1 MVGLEGVLI
10 LHAGE
15 EDEIQVRALR
25 ITVRHVRRDDGVR
38 QRVADLAHV
47 GVHLLHVRP
56 VDRALE
62 RVGRDAEVHERVAQ
76 VGVVEAAL
84 FPAAGDVAG
93 QRHAAVFE
101 RNFCDVARDVAA
113 VALLTVGKAEEEAAL
128 HVLVAELVEQRLQR
142 RLVDVVELE
151 HEVGLFRVG
160 QTEHGRVAAL
170 ALHHLAGG
178 LHGRVPRLEDVGE
191 SLAVLRHPAE
201 DAQRDL
207 GQHAER
213 ALGAHHDLVQVRAGG
228 LAGVVAGLDGA
239 DGRGVLLAED
249 DVGDGAVI
257 RAVLARAARD
267 RPAADARI
275 LERLREVAA
284 GVLPLGAEELRR
296 ALERLFQIGAGH
308 AGLHGDGLVDLV
320 EADDLVEV
328 AAHIQRDAALDRLD
342 AAGDAA
348 AAAVDVQRDVVLGGV
363 GHDLLDLL
371 GRLGVKHNVGH
382 AVDAFVAQTQQVV
395 GRGAV
400 GHAQT
405 VVVRGGDIL
414 LADDLFERLDVLG
427 RELHRVIGQIHG
439 VKAGVVGICLEIV
452 VRHLELLFHEGV
464 EGLFRIFE
472 EVRVAPAEDG
482 AVAVRRRGGEQPFRL
497 ESFVR
502 FVAHCAILLLTWIS
516 F

>member
-1 MVGLEGVLI
+1 MVVAHGRAGALDRVEDRGVVGFEGVLI

-15 EDEIQVRALR
+15 EDEVQVRTLR
-25 ITVRHVRRDDGVR
+25 IAVRHVRRDDGVR

-84 FPAAGDVAG
+84 LPAAGDVAG
-93 QRHAAVFE
+93 ERHAAVTE
-101 RNFCDVARDVAA
+101 RDLCNVARDVAA
-113 VALLTVGKAEEEAAL
+113 VALLAVGKAEEEAAL

-142 RLVDVVELE
+142 RLIDVVELE
-151 HEVGLFRVG
+151 HEVGLLRVG
-160 QTEHGRVAAL
+160 QTEHGRVAAF

-178 LHGRVPRLEDVGE
+178 LHGLVPRLEDVGE
-191 SLAVLRHPAE
+191 ALAVLRHPAE

-207 GQHAER
+207 RQHAER

-228 LAGVVAGLDGA
+228 LAGVVAGLDRA
-239 DGRGVLLAED
+239 DGRSVLLAED
-249 DVGDGAVI
+249 DVGDRAVI

-284 GVLPLGAEELRR
+284 GVLPLGVEELRR
-296 ALERLFQIGAGH
+296 ALERLFQIRAGH
-308 AGLHGDGLVDLV
+308 TGLHGDGLVDLV

-363 GHDLLDLL
+363 GHDLLNLP
-371 GRLGVKHNVGH
+371 GRLGVEHDVRH
-382 AVDAFVAQTQQVV
+382 AVNALVAQTQDIV
-395 GRGAV
+395 GREAV
-400 GHAQT
+400 GHAQA
-405 VVVRGGDIL
+405 VIVRGGDIA
-414 LADDLFERLDVLG
+414 LADDL
-427 RELHRVIGQIHG
+427 
-439 VKAGVVGICLEIV
+439 LE
-452 VRHLELLFHEGV
+452 
-464 EGLFRIFE
+464 
-472 EVRVAPAEDG
+472 
-482 AVAVRRRGGEQPFRL
+482 
-497 ESFVR
+497 
-502 FVAHCAILLLTWIS
+502 
-516 F
+516 

>member
-1 MVGLEGVLI
+1 M
-10 LHAGE
+10 
-15 EDEIQVRALR
+15 
-25 ITVRHVRRDDGVR
+25 
-38 QRVADLAHV
+38 
-47 GVHLLHVRP
+47 
-56 VDRALE
+56 
-62 RVGRDAEVHERVAQ
+62 
-76 VGVVEAAL
+76 
-84 FPAAGDVAG
+84 
-93 QRHAAVFE
+93 
-101 RNFCDVARDVAA
+101 
-113 VALLTVGKAEEEAAL
+113 
-128 HVLVAELVEQRLQR
+128 
-142 RLVDVVELE
+142 
-151 HEVGLFRVG
+151 
-160 QTEHGRVAAL
+160 
-170 ALHHLAGG
+170 
-178 LHGRVPRLEDVGE
+178 
-191 SLAVLRHPAE
+191 RHPAE

-207 GQHAER
+207 RQHAER

-228 LAGVVAGLDGA
+228 LAGVVAGLDRA

-249 DVGDGAVI
+249 DVGDRAVI

-296 ALERLFQIGAGH
+296 ALERLFQIRAGH

-371 GRLGVKHNVGH
+371 GRLGVEHDVGH
-382 AVDAFVAQTQQVV
+382 AVDALVAQTQQVV

-427 RELHRVIGQIHG
+427 RELHRVIGQLHG

-452 VRHLELLFHEGV
+452 VRHLELLFHERV
-464 EGLFRIFE
+464 QRLLRVFE